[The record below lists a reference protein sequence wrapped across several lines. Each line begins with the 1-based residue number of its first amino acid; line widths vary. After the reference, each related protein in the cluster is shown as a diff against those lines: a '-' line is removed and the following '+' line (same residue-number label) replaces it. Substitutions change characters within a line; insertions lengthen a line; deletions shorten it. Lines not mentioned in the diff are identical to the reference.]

1 MARPKKIGIDY
12 FPFDVDFFEDEKIV
26 AISGEFGI
34 KGELTAIKLLC
45 AIYRNGYFIEWS
57 EMLQMKMLK
66 SLPGVSVELL
76 NTIVLRLVKWGFFD
90 KDLFDS
96 TSILTSVGIQKRYFD
111 AVSRRIKGNDFPYL
125 LVSVNIISTET
136 PLKREF
142 MSTETTQ
149 IKRNK
154 KDTQVY
160 PKSTELNNLRQDLLT
175 SDIWRDQVAK
185 TYHLTQEDVT
195 ECINGVV
202 DYVICTSPYPTKSDA
217 MRLFPKQVEIFRSTP
232 KGTIEER
239 KNKFTEEMK
248 LANKDKIYPIETM
261 QAFFR
266 YWTQMS
272 RDGDKMAFENQPF
285 WDTTKRLALW
295 KD

>member
-76 NTIVLRLVKWGFFD
+76 NSIVSRLVKWGFFD
-90 KDLFDS
+90 KSLFDS
-96 TSILTSVGIQKRYFD
+96 TSVLSSVGIQKRYFD
-111 AVSRRIKGNDFPYL
+111 AISRRIKGGNFPYL
-125 LVSVNIISTET
+125 LVSVNNMSTET
-136 PLKREF
+136 TPKREF

-149 IKRNK
+149 SKVNK

-160 PKSTELNNLRQDLLT
+160 PKSTELNSLRQSLLT
-175 SDIWRDQVAK
+175 SDIWRDQIAK
-185 TYHLTQEDVT
+185 TYHLTQDEVT

-202 DYVICTSPYPTKSDA
+202 DYIICTSPYPTKSDA
-217 MRLFPKQVEIFRSTP
+217 MRLFGKQVELYKARP
-232 KGTIEER
+232 KGTIDER
-239 KNKFTEEMK
+239 KSKFTEEMK
-248 LANKDKIYPIETM
+248 QANKDNIYPPETM
-261 QAFFR
+261 QAFYR

-272 RDGDKMAFENQPF
+272 RDGEKMAFENQPY
-285 WDTTKRLALW
+285 WETAKRLALW
-295 KD
+295 KN

>member
-66 SLPGVSVELL
+66 SLPGVSIELL
-76 NTIVLRLVKWGFFD
+76 NSIVSRLVRWGFFD

-96 TSILTSVGIQKRYFD
+96 TSVLSSVGIQKRYFD
-111 AVSRRIKGNDFPYL
+111 AISRRAKCGKYPYL
-125 LVSVNIISTET
+125 LVSVNNMSTET
-136 PLKREF
+136 TTQREF
-142 MSTETTQ
+142 MSTKTTQ
-149 IKRNK
+149 SKVNI

-160 PKSTELNNLRQDLLT
+160 PKGNELDKIRQDLL
-175 SDIWRDQVAK
+175 SSGIWRDQIAK
-185 TYHLTQEDVT
+185 TYHLTQEEVE

-217 MRLFPKQVEIFRSTP
+217 MRLMGKQVELYKAKP
-232 KGTIEER
+232 KGSIEDR
-239 KNKFTEEMK
+239 KAKFVEEMK
-248 LANKDKIYPIETM
+248 QANKDNIYPPETM
-261 QAFFR
+261 QGFYR
-266 YWTQMS
+266 YWTQIG
-272 RDGDKMAFENQPF
+272 RDGDKMAFENQPY
-285 WDTTKRLALW
+285 WETGKRLALW
-295 KD
+295 KN